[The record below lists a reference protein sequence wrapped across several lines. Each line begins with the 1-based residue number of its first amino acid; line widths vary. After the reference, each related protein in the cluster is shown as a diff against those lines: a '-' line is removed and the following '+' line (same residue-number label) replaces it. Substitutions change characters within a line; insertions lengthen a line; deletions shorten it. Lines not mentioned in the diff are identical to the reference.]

1 MSIQIL
7 PADVANQIAA
17 GEVVERAASVVKEL
31 VENSI
36 DAGATDIRVEV
47 REGGQRL
54 IRVQD
59 NGCGIAAADTAALFH
74 RHATSKISRAEDLN
88 RLTTLGFRGEALA
101 SIGSVAQ
108 VSLLTRSAREDAGSL
123 VRVAAGLSI
132 TSEPRGAP
140 PGTMVTVE
148 HLFANLPARLK
159 FLKSAATEAGHI
171 LQIVTRYA
179 LAYPELRLSL
189 VSDGK
194 LVFQSS
200 GSGKL
205 YDVLVK
211 VYGLEMGRQMLP
223 LQTLPLATG
232 EADESVVGP
241 AEQYLDQLPNP
252 VRVTGY
258 VGAPALNRANRSYIT
273 LFVNRR
279 WFQDSSLAYGVIQ
292 AYHTLLPVGR
302 YPVALLFIE
311 MDPADVDVN
320 VHPAK
325 AEVRFREGKRVF
337 GTLQR
342 TIRRTLTEQ
351 APIPQMSAGNAPGS
365 FAARQPSWDD
375 LAAWSSRHDALLAA
389 GSGHNPLSHGSAA
402 AEDELHGSPGSPR
415 QETQAGPDRSS
426 GGADSVPD
434 LPLAAPDLAAPLMP
448 LLRVVGQLGTMYI
461 VAEGPDGMYLIDQH
475 AAHERILYER
485 LYAEHAQQRLAIQPL
500 LEPLVLDLSPEQ
512 AGVAGGALETL
523 AEWGLEIEPF
533 GGGSFLLRS
542 LPAVLNA
549 QNPQSAAAEII
560 DGLAQGLDVVGG
572 TLEARLVTLICKRAA
587 IKGGKVL
594 RFEEMQEM
602 VRQLEECASPRT
614 CPHGRPTMIHVSAG
628 ELARQFGRI

>member
-7 PADVANQIAA
+7 PPDVANQIAA
-17 GEVVERAASVVKEL
+17 GEVVERPASVVKEL
-31 VENSI
+31 IENSI

-59 NGCGIAAADTAALFH
+59 NGCGIPAADTGALFH

-101 SIGSVAQ
+101 SIGSVAH
-108 VSLLTRSAREDAGSL
+108 VSLLTRSASEDAGSV

-132 TSEPRGAP
+132 ASEPRGAP
-140 PGTMVTVE
+140 PGTTVTVE
-148 HLFANLPARLK
+148 HLFANVPARLK
-159 FLKSAATEAGHI
+159 FLKSATTEAGHI

-189 VSDGK
+189 LSDGK
-194 LVFQSS
+194 LIFQST

-211 VYGLEMGRQMLP
+211 AYGLEMARQMLP
-223 LQTLPLATG
+223 LETG
-232 EADESVVGP
+232 QADEGGDAGP
-241 AEQYLDQLPNP
+241 AEQYLNQLPTS
-252 VRVTGY
+252 VVVTGY
-258 VGAPALNRANRSYIT
+258 IGAPALNRSNRSYIT

-279 WFQDSSLAYGVIQ
+279 WFQDTSLAYGVIQ
-292 AYHTLLPVGR
+292 AYHTMLPVGR
-302 YPVALLFIE
+302 YPVALIFIE
-311 MDPADVDVN
+311 MDPADVDAN

-325 AEVRFREGKRVF
+325 AEVRFREGNRVF
-337 GTLQR
+337 GALQR
-342 TIRRTLTEQ
+342 TVRRTLTDH
-351 APIPQMSAGNAPGS
+351 APIPQMPGGDSPGS
-365 FAARQPSWDD
+365 LNVRQPSWDE
-375 LAAWSSRHDALLAA
+375 LAAWSARHDVLLAA
-389 GSGHNPLSHGSAA
+389 GSGHNPLNHHS
-402 AEDELHGSPGSPR
+402 D
-415 QETQAGPDRSS
+415 
-426 GGADSVPD
+426 GADNGLLGSSQSPALGAPAQPDPEAAGAAPSPD
-434 LPLAAPDLAAPLMP
+434 LPLSAPNMIGRKVP
-448 LLRVVGQLGTMYI
+448 LLRVVGQLGAMYI
-461 VAEGPDGMYLIDQH
+461 VAEGPDGMYMIDQH
-475 AAHERILYER
+475 AAHERILYEM
-485 LYAEHAQQRLAIQPL
+485 LFTDHARQRLVIQPL

-512 AGVAGGALETL
+512 ASVVGGALATL
-523 AEWGLEIEPF
+523 AEWGLEVEPF
-533 GGGSFLLRS
+533 GGGSYLLRS
-542 LPAVLNA
+542 LPAVLNT
-549 QNPQSAAAEII
+549 QNPHSAAAEII

-587 IKGGKVL
+587 IKGGQVL
-594 RFEEMQEM
+594 SLLEMQAM